1 MGAPSPL
8 RVERHESPLGAWEL
22 HSRRPHPRLEGDVRG
37 YTGYVERGPRP
48 LRRREVPFGGVVV
61 VVSFGP
67 EIRLLDAGDPGAL
80 PERRTSF
87 VAGLDDGPTFTEHD
101 GVQHGVQVNL
111 TPLGASRLLG
121 VPMRELARRVV
132 SLEDVLGA
140 DAARLAERL
149 HDAGSWE
156 ARLDLVDAELAARLE
171 RRLPASPDVAWAWRR
186 LSETGGTVSI
196 GTLTEELGCSRR
208 HLTTRFREQVGMPP
222 KLVARVLRF
231 DRAVRAL
238 RRDPAARLAGLASA
252 CGYYDQAHLNRDFR
266 RFAGTTPAAFAADLL
281 PDAGGVAG

>member
-1 MGAPSPL
+1 
-8 RVERHESPLGAWEL
+8 
-22 HSRRPHPRLEGDVRG
+22 
-37 YTGYVERGPRP
+37 
-48 LRRREVPFGGVVV
+48 VVL

-67 EIRLLDAGDPGAL
+67 ELRLLDPGGRAARAL
-80 PERRTSF
+80 RRTSF
-87 VAGLDDGPTFTEHD
+87 VAGLDDGPTLTEHD

-111 TPLGASRLLG
+111 TPLGAFRLLG
-121 VPMRELARRVV
+121 VPMSDLARRVV

-140 DAARLAERL
+140 DADRLAERL

-156 ARLDLVDAELAARLE
+156 ARLELLDTELAARLE

-186 LSETGGTVSI
+186 LDETGGRVSI

-208 HLTTRFREQVGMPP
+208 HLTTRFREQVGLPP

-231 DRAVRAL
+231 DRAVQTL
-238 RRDPAARLAGLASA
+238 RRDPAVRLARLAAA

-266 RFAGTTPAAFAADLL
+266 RLGGTTPAGLVADLL

>member
-1 MGAPSPL
+1 
-8 RVERHESPLGAWEL
+8 
-22 HSRRPHPRLEGDVRG
+22 
-37 YTGYVERGPRP
+37 
-48 LRRREVPFGGVVV
+48 VPFGGVVL

-67 EIRLLDAGDPGAL
+67 ELRLLDPGGRAARA
-80 PERRTSF
+80 ERRTSF
-87 VAGLDDGPTFTEHD
+87 VAGLDDGPTLTEHD
-101 GVQHGVQVNL
+101 GVQLGVQVNL
-111 TPLGASRLLG
+111 TPLGAFRLLG
-121 VPMRELARRVV
+121 VPMSDLARRVV

-140 DAARLAERL
+140 DADRLAERL

-156 ARLDLVDAELAARLE
+156 ARLELLDTELAARLD

-186 LSETGGTVSI
+186 LDETGGRVSI

-208 HLTTRFREQVGMPP
+208 HLTTRFREQVGLPP

-231 DRAVRAL
+231 DRAVQTL
-238 RRDPAARLAGLASA
+238 RRDPAVRLARLAAA

-266 RFAGTTPAAFAADLL
+266 RLGGTTPAGLVADLL